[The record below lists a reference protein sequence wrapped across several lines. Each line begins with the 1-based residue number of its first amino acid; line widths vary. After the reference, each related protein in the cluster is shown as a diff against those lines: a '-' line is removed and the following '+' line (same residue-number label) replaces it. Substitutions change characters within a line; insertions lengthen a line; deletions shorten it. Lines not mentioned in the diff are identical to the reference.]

1 MSCLAPVRF
10 RGGLVPLPCSRC
22 EPCRRRR
29 RGEAVSRLMVE
40 AMAHSAVC
48 MVTLTYNPR
57 HLPSDGSLIPSDVS
71 SFLKRLRR
79 RYERAVACDRRC
91 ASLCSRL
98 RVFAVGEYGGRFGRP
113 HYHLLVFGLDHRS
126 RVAGLS
132 LKRLCELAWRKAGS
146 GSMGFV
152 DVGRRFSFATA
163 AYLSGYVTKGHNV
176 AGHAA
181 LAGRHPEFSRWPNGP
196 RGGLGVPGLSIL
208 FPSLVDGRGR
218 QAALSDSL
226 PHRFECGSGERWLGR
241 FLTDK
246 LRSMAGLTVSEVREL
261 KAKAVWLRS
270 WWLALGGVV
279 DDALRSALEARWP
292 ALGRPMPAPFIGMLR
307 AVRASHA
314 LS

>member
-1 MSCLAPVRF
+1 
-10 RGGLVPLPCSRC
+10 
-22 EPCRRRR
+22 
-29 RGEAVSRLMVE
+29 MVE

-57 HLPSDGSLIPSDVS
+57 HLPADGSLIPSDVS
-71 SFLKRLRR
+71 SFLKRFRR

-91 ASLCSRL
+91 ASLSSRL

-113 HYHLLVFGLDHRS
+113 HYHLLVFGADHRS

-152 DVGRRFSFATA
+152 DVGRKFSFATA
-163 AYLSGYVTKGHNV
+163 AYVSGYVTKGHNV

-181 LAGRHPEFSRWPNGP
+181 LAGRHPEFSRWPNGR

-208 FPSLVDGRGR
+208 FPSLIDGRGR

-226 PHRFECGSGERWLGR
+226 PQRFACGSGERWLGR
-241 FLTDK
+241 FLVDK
-246 LRSMAGLTVSEVREL
+246 LRAMAGLLPLEVREL

-270 WWLALGGVV
+270 WSLALGGVV
-279 DDALRSALEARWP
+279 PDAVRSALEARWP
-292 ALGRPMPAPFIGMLR
+292 ALGRPLPAPFIGMLR
-307 AVRASHA
+307 AVRAGHA
-314 LS
+314 SS